1 MKRPF
6 ARIAA
11 AVLLA
16 AASVFAV
23 AQDKKDTVRPEVGKP
38 LQAAQEL
45 LKAEKSKEALEKID
59 EADAVSDKTGFEVYV
74 ISRLRISAALGAGDV
89 PAAITG
95 FDGAIASGR
104 LTPEEQREMML
115 GLARSYYSQKNF
127 AKAAAWAARNLKEG
141 GTDPQARLLM
151 IQSYYLANDFNTAAR
166 ELAADGQAAAKD
178 GKFPPEDKMRL
189 LAGCYQKL
197 DDAERY
203 RAILEK
209 LVTHY
214 PKTDYWSQWFYRT
227 RRGSTDTAPLAL
239 DLRRSR

>member
-1 MKRPF
+1 MKT
-6 ARIAA
+6 
-11 AVLLA
+11 AVGKVGA
-16 AASVFAV
+16 GVVVGAGSVFGEE
-23 AQDKKDTVRPEVGKP
+23 QDKKETIRPEVGVP

-45 LKAEKSKEALEKID
+45 LKAEKSKEALEKIN

-74 ISRLRISAALGAGDV
+74 INRLRISAALGAGDV

-95 FDGAIASGR
+95 FEATIASGR
-104 LTPEEQREMML
+104 LTPEEQLQMML
-115 GLARSYYSQKNF
+115 GLARSYYSPKDF
-127 AKAAAWAARNLKEG
+127 AKPAAWASRNLKEG

-166 ELAADGQAAAKD
+166 ELAADVQAAEKD
-178 GKFPPEDKMRL
+178 GKVPPEDKMRL

-197 DDAERY
+197 DDVARY